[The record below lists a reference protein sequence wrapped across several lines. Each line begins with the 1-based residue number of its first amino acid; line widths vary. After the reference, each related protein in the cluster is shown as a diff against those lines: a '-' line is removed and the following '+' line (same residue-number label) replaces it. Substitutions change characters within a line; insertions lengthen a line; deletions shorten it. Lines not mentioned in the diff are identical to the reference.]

1 MVDKV
6 FDLCEERRA
15 IHTEDAFRNLNCAG
29 SGAVLAAYTNA
40 LFDRTIPMQSC
51 QNENSGCL
59 YCGVSLLMFKCEDS
73 ISWGGLIADV
83 PGD

>member
-1 MVDKV
+1 
-6 FDLCEERRA
+6 
-15 IHTEDAFRNLNCAG
+15 
-29 SGAVLAAYTNA
+29 
-40 LFDRTIPMQSC
+40 MQSC

-59 YCGVSLLMFKCEDS
+59 YCGVSLLMFKCEDC